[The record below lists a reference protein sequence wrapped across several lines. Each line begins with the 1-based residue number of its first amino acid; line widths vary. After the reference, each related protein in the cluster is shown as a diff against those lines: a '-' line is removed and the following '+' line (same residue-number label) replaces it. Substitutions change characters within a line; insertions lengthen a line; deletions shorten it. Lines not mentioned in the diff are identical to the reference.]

1 MKIRTQLI
9 LSTAALILAFAVLGV
24 SMVVT
29 SGQVTAME
37 QQREIAGQVQVD
49 AYSLEVLTD
58 DYLQDRGDRQ
68 EAQWNAEYA
77 VLSFDLDRLGP
88 AGPDGQ
94 ALVENIRSDKQHLKE
109 IFADI
114 SGTFDAMETSGVQ
127 PDSTLVSTSGNR
139 MAVASQ
145 GVIDGTMRLSAQ
157 IKSDADRVRQ
167 VQALVLF
174 AMLGVILAIILANYF
189 LVYRRLLSSIADLRR
204 GTEVI
209 GSGDLTH
216 RIPEKGDDEFRELA
230 ASFNSM
236 AASRKQAEED
246 LLDRDSQM
254 RNIIESLPAA
264 MVYSVRVSPDGNRS
278 FTFVRGAVKALHN
291 CTPEEAMADA
301 SRIYGTIAEDEK
313 AGLRANEAQAAAGFE
328 TFHEVIR
335 IRTPDNQSRWV
346 YAMSRPRTRFL
357 DGSVL
362 FDGVELDI
370 TDLHRAEEALREKTV
385 DLEAAYE
392 EISATE
398 EELRKNYDELAK
410 NERELRESESRYRE
424 LFDTIPVGVSR
435 STPGP
440 GGKILI
446 GNPAVLRIFEAKSIE
461 ELLATPPENLYA
473 DPDDRTRFVDAMV
486 KNGMVAGLEVRYK
499 SCRGRPFWGR
509 IGSRKGI
516 AADGSVYFANTVEDI
531 TDKKQAEAALLQ
543 KTTDLEAA
551 YEEITATEEELR
563 KNYDELA
570 RNEKALRESESRYRN
585 LFENMTDG
593 FVLFEAVADE
603 KGNPVDLSI
612 LAGNHGFETTTGLKI
627 REVSGKRL
635 TEVLPGIE
643 RDAAD
648 WIRTYGTVALTGESR
663 QLEQGSEYL
672 GSYYL
677 VTAYQAAPG
686 QCAVVFSDI
695 TAKKKAEAALKESEE
710 RFRQL
715 FTGNQAV
722 MLMIEPES
730 GKIIDAN
737 PTAAAFYGYPRD
749 VLVTMDIGAINQLD
763 PAEVTRL
770 RHQIAEKGRQSF
782 VAPHRLRDGSIRTVE
797 VHSSP
802 IRIKDRIILFSIVH
816 DVTERE
822 AAKAALTES
831 EERFRDLFE
840 KNYTVMLEID
850 PSDGR
855 ILDANPAAS
864 AFYGYPRDVLCHM
877 NVPDINTLP
886 PEGIAGILS
895 RVRDGELHLF
905 EVPHRLADGTSR
917 MVEIFATPVITK
929 GRPRLIAII
938 HDITE
943 RKRTEA
949 ALLESEEKFRTLV
962 ETAYEGIWI
971 LDADYRITFANP
983 RMAEMLGYAPE
994 EMIGRSLESFISL
1007 DELGD
1012 HKKVATGQKA
1022 GSAAQFERK
1031 YLRRN
1036 GSVCWAL
1043 VSAVPITKDG
1053 TFAGVFATAM
1063 DITQRKQA
1071 EKEREAMIRNLEEK
1085 NAEMERFV
1093 YTISH
1098 DLKTPLITILGYA
1111 GLLEEDLETGKTE
1124 ELRSCIDRIT
1134 AAGKKMDALL
1144 ADVLQLSRIGR
1155 VALPSEKI
1163 SMTVIA
1169 REAAD
1174 LVAISLQQRG
1184 AEIGIDPDMP
1194 EVYVDRNRI
1203 REVLVNLVEN
1213 AVKYTGSEKHPRIRI
1228 GAKEQGGAPVFFVQD
1243 NGMGIDPAYLERIFN
1258 LFEKLDPKSPGT
1270 GAGLAIVKRIIE
1282 VHGGRIWAE
1291 SRGGGQGSTF
1301 FFTLPAADPQQ

>member
-9 LSTAALILAFAVLGV
+9 LSTAALVLAFAVLGI

-29 SGQVTAME
+29 SQQVTAME
-37 QQREIAGQVQVD
+37 EQREIARQVQVD
-49 AYSLEVLTD
+49 AYNLEVLTD

-68 EAQWNAEYA
+68 EEQWNAEYA
-77 VLSFDLDRLGP
+77 VLSSDLDRLDP
-88 AGPDGQ
+88 AGPGGQ
-94 ALVENIRSDKQHLKE
+94 ALVDNIRTDKQHLKE

-114 SGTFDAMETSGVQ
+114 SGTFAGMEKSGGQ
-127 PDSTLVSTSGNR
+127 PDSTFVSTSGNR

-145 GVIDGTMRLSAQ
+145 GVIDGTTKLSAQ
-157 IKSDADRVRQ
+157 IKGDADRVLQ

-174 AMLGVILAIILANYF
+174 AMLGVILAIILANYL

-204 GTEVI
+204 GTEVV

-236 AASRKQAEED
+236 AKSRKEAEES
-246 LLDRDSQM
+246 LLDRECQLH
-254 RNIIESLPAA
+254 NIIDSLPAA
-264 MVYSVRVSPDGNRS
+264 MVYSVRVSPDGSRS
-278 FTFVRGAVKALHN
+278 FTFIRGAVTALHN
-291 CTPEEAMADA
+291 CTPEAAMADA
-301 SRIYGTIAEDEK
+301 SCIYGTIAEEEK

-335 IRTPDNQSRWV
+335 IRTPDNSPRWV
-346 YAMSRPRTRFL
+346 YAMSRPRTRYP

-370 TDLHRAEEALREKTV
+370 TDLHRAEEALREKTI

-392 EISATE
+392 EITATE

-410 NERELRESESRYRE
+410 NERELRESERRYRE
-424 LFDTIPVGVSR
+424 LFDNIPVGISR

-440 GGKILI
+440 GAKILI
-446 GNPAVLRIFEAKSIE
+446 GNPAVLRIFEAESIE

-473 DPDDRTRFVDAMV
+473 DPDDRKKFVDAMV
-486 KNGMVAGLEVRYK
+486 KNGTVTGLEVRYR

-509 IGSRKGI
+509 IGSRKWV

-531 TDKKQAEAALLQ
+531 TDKKEAEEALRQ

-563 KNYDELA
+563 ANYDELA
-570 RNEKALRESESRYRN
+570 RNEKALRESENRYRS
-585 LFENMTDG
+585 LFENMMDG
-593 FVLFEAVADE
+593 FVLFEVVTDE
-603 KGNPVDLSI
+603 KGDPVDLRI
-612 LAGNHGFETTTGLKI
+612 LAGNHGFETATGLTV
-627 REVSGKRL
+627 RDVLGKRL

-648 WIRTYGTVALTGESR
+648 WIGTYGNVALTGKSR
-663 QLEQGSEYL
+663 QFDLGSEHL
-672 GSYYL
+672 GRFYS
-677 VTAYQAAPG
+677 VTAFTAAPG
-686 QCAVVFSDI
+686 QCAVVFADI
-695 TAKKKAEAALKESEE
+695 TGRKQAEAALKESEE

-737 PTAAAFYGYPRD
+737 PTASAFYGYPRD

-763 PAEVTRL
+763 PAEVSRL
-770 RHQIAEKGRQSF
+770 RHQIVEKGRQSF
-782 VAPHRLRDGSIRTVE
+782 VAPHRLSDGSIRTVE

-802 IRIKDRIILFSIVH
+802 IRIKDRTILFSIVH
-816 DVTERE
+816 DVTGRE

-855 ILDANPAAS
+855 IIDANPAAS
-864 AFYGYPRDVLCHM
+864 AFYGYPRDVLCQM
-877 NVPDINTLP
+877 KVPDINTLP
-886 PEGIAGILS
+886 PDGITGILS

-905 EVPHRLADGTSR
+905 TVPHKLASGAVR
-917 MVEIFATPVITK
+917 MVEIFATPVITG
-929 GRPRLIAII
+929 GRPRLIALI

-943 RKRTEA
+943 RKRAEA

-971 LDADYRITFANP
+971 LDADYRVTFVNP
-983 RMAEMLGYAPE
+983 RMAGMLGYAPE
-994 EMIGRSLESFISL
+994 EMIGRPLESFISP
-1007 DELGD
+1007 DELKD
-1012 HKKVATGQKA
+1012 HYRAAGERKA
-1022 GSAAQFERK
+1022 GSMGQFERK
-1031 YLRRN
+1031 YLRKN
-1036 GSVCWAL
+1036 GSACWAL
-1043 VSAVPITKDG
+1043 VSAVPIMKNG
-1053 TFAGVFATAM
+1053 TFAGAFATVM

-1111 GLLEEDLETGKTE
+1111 GLLEEDLETGKTGD
-1124 ELRSCIDRIT
+1124 LRACIDRIT
-1134 AAGKKMDALL
+1134 AAGKKMDTLL

-1155 VALPSEKI
+1155 VASPSEKI
-1163 SMTVIA
+1163 PMTVIA

-1184 AEIGIDPDMP
+1184 AEAEIDPDMP

-1203 REVLVNLVEN
+1203 REVLVNLIEN
-1213 AVKYTGSEKHPRIRI
+1213 AVKYMGDQKEPKIHI
-1228 GAKEQGGAPVFFVQD
+1228 GAKQVGGSPAFFVQD
-1243 NGMGIDPAYLERIFN
+1243 NGMGIAPAYLEKIFG
-1258 LFEKLDPKSPGT
+1258 LFEKLDQKSPGT

-1291 SRGGGQGSTF
+1291 SKGEKTGSTF
-1301 FFTLPAADPQQ
+1301 FFTLPQKDPHE